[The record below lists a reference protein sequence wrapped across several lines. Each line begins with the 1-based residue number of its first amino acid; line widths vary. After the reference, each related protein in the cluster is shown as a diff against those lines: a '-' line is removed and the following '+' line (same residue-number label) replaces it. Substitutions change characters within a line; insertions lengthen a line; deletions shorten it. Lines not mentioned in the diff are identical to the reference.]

1 MNNDT
6 TNTSAQAYLSN
17 SNISSPNQQTKPKSS
32 CKWLNCCSNCKCFI
46 SIWSTWYSILILA
59 LHSYLIK
66 THIDTILK
74 LINYYTIDLNN
85 NKYDLSNGNWS
96 LDLNSSSP
104 NDAYLNYLSYLTFNY
119 DSNINDAL
127 NSSFRNIKNGL

>member
-1 MNNDT
+1 
-6 TNTSAQAYLSN
+6 
-17 SNISSPNQQTKPKSS
+17 
-32 CKWLNCCSNCKCFI
+32 
-46 SIWSTWYSILILA
+46 
-59 LHSYLIK
+59 
-66 THIDTILK
+66 
-74 LINYYTIDLNN
+74 LNN